1 MKNATYN
8 VDVNFTIS
16 KENPAISCPSA
27 ALDTGVEG
35 GPVLV
40 VRVQH

>member
-8 VDVNFTIS
+8 VDVNFSIS
-16 KENPAISCPSA
+16 KENPAVICPST
-27 ALDTGVEG
+27 ALDTGVDG
-35 GPVLV
+35 CPVLV